1 MNKKKFSQL
10 LAASAAIV
18 CLATPLNAS
27 KLFNKEAVI
36 GAASGGIAGG
46 IIGNQTGSSTEGAIL
61 GSVAGFALG
70 TTINNQKERHRKL
83 ARNQAALRE
92 QVSRQQDTI
101 SAAREAPPPVPVPAS
116 RPELTDTEKQQML
129 LQHRPLFTVRQSK

>member
-1 MNKKKFSQL
+1 MNKKMFCQL
-10 LAASAAIV
+10 FAGSAAIV
-18 CLATPLNAS
+18 CLATPLDAS

-83 ARNQAALRE
+83 ARNQAALHE
-92 QVSRQQDTI
+92 QVSRQQDI
-101 SAAREAPPPVPVPAS
+101 AAAQEAPPPVPVPPS

-129 LQHRPLFTVRQSK
+129 LQHRPLFTVRQSE